1 MPKFKVETPS
11 SLSAQE
17 AFGKIKNFLE
27 NTDDLKKLDAHIEC
41 KFEEAKLKGTA
52 KGKQFKADISVVAN
66 SPQCVVCV
74 EVEIPL
80 LLSPLKGKIQ
90 ETLER
95 KIKKA
100 LA

>member
-1 MPKFKVETPS
+1 MPKFKVEAPS
-11 SLSAQE
+11 TFAAKE
-17 AFGKIKNFLE
+17 TFKKIQTFME
-27 NTDDLKKLDAHIEC
+27 TSSDLKKMDPNIVC
-41 KFEEAKLKGTA
+41 TFEDAKLKGTA
-52 KGKQFKADISVVAN
+52 KGKQFKADIKIEQGN
-66 SPQCVVCV
+66 PHCLVCI

-80 LLSPLKGKIQ
+80 LLAPLKGKIQ

>member
-11 SLSAQE
+11 ALEPKAAYS
-17 AFGKIKNFLE
+17 KIKKFLE
-27 NTDDLKKLDAHIEC
+27 SGDDLKKIDANIVC
-41 KFEEAKLKGTA
+41 QFDDDKLKGQA
-52 KGKQFKADISVVAN
+52 KGKQFKADISVNKGNPHCTV
-66 SPQCVVCV
+66 SI

-80 LLSPLKGKIQ
+80 LLTPLKGKIQ
-90 ETLER
+90 ESLER

>member
-11 SLSAQE
+11 SLSAKE
-17 AFGKIKNFLE
+17 AFGKIRNFME
-27 NTDDLKKLDAHIEC
+27 NTDDLKKIDSNIEC
-41 KFEEAKLKGTA
+41 KFEEAKLRGTA
-52 KGKQFKADISVVAN
+52 KGKQFKADISVVEN
-66 SPQCVVCV
+66 SPQCVVSI

>member
-1 MPKFKVETPS
+1 MPKFKVDTPS
-11 SLSAQE
+11 NLSAKE
-17 AFGKIKNFLE
+17 AYTKIKNFLE
-27 NTDDLKKLDAHIEC
+27 NTDDLKKLDSQIQC
-41 KFEEAKLKGTA
+41 SFEDAKLKGSA
-52 KGKQFKADISVVAN
+52 KGKQFKADISIKEN
-66 SPQCVVCV
+66 SPNCVVSI

-80 LLSPLKGKIQ
+80 LLSPMKGKIQ